1 MAGALLRRSETWLLL
16 VTGAL
21 PETIALESWSCNC
34 IVLVTH
40 PIVPIGHLTDTA
52 APLKMLNLRVPAP
65 VLERL
70 EAKAA
75 TINGS
80 RAALARYALTL
91 GLEQLDQQT
100 APGVR

>member
-1 MAGALLRRSETWLLL
+1 M
-16 VTGAL
+16 
-21 PETIALESWSCNC
+21 
-34 IVLVTH
+34 TH
-40 PIVPIGHLTDTA
+40 PIVPIGHLADTA

-75 TINGS
+75 SINGS

-91 GLEQLDQQT
+91 GLERLEQQT
-100 APGVR
+100 AAGVR